1 MQFNQGADAK
11 MGGSKITIA
20 DIPFFNHLDAGDIM
34 AVSQHLQ
41 ALSFA
46 AEDMLFYQGD
56 PPNGLFLV
64 TSGSVKTYVY
74 APGTTKKVVV
84 KLVKAGDYLGEFGL
98 LDGMPRSASAMA
110 EVTECEANSCESGL
124 SALDGNDSRAKQG
137 SYAAARVGGP
147 YAPRR

>member
-1 MQFNQGADAK
+1 

-98 LDGMPRSASAMA
+98 LDGMPRSASAMVNPSDA
-110 EVTECEANSCESGL
+110 FSRICKRSSFS
-124 SALDGNDSRAKQG
+124 SASLP
-137 SYAAARVGGP
+137 ARRTHQDFSD
-147 YAPRR
+147 PRPTRPRN

>member
-1 MQFNQGADAK
+1 

-98 LDGMPRSASAMA
+98 LDG
-110 EVTECEANSCESGL
+110 
-124 SALDGNDSRAKQG
+124 NDSRAKQG
-137 SYAAARVGGP
+137 SDATARVGGP
-147 YAPRR
+147 YAPRRRATE

>member
-1 MQFNQGADAK
+1 

-34 AVSQHLQ
+34 AISQHLQ

-84 KLVKAGDYLGEFGL
+84 KLVRAGDYLGEFGL
-98 LDGMPRSASAMA
+98 LDGIRDLLRRWQRLRRRYFY
-110 EVTECEANSCESGL
+110 CL
-124 SALDGNDSRAKQG
+124 LALLK
-137 SYAAARVGGP
+137 
-147 YAPRR
+147 